1 MSVVQ
6 LDAAAAAALAAAEPG
21 TELVGPDGTPV
32 GGFVPARMLRELKWM
47 LAERQRRIA
56 EADAAV
62 TLEQLQASD
71 AAGGRIPH
79 AEVMRRLG
87 LE

>member
-1 MSVVQ
+1 MNKVT

-21 TELVGPDGTPV
+21 AELVGPDGKSV
-32 GGFVPARMLRELKWM
+32 GGFVPARMLAELKWM
-47 LAERQRRIA
+47 LAERQRLLD
-56 EADAAV
+56 EADASV
-62 TLEQLQASD
+62 TTEQLRASR